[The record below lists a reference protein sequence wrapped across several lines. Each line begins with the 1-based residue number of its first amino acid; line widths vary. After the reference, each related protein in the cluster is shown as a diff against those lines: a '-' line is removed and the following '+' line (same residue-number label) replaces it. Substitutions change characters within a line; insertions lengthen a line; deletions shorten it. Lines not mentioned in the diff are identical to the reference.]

1 VGGAGNR
8 QVKNLTLD
16 INPQGDSCILSLPC
30 CIKSE
35 AFAMKKL
42 LLFSLLSAFCGSAFS
57 QKIVFVIIDGVEAE
71 VFERVATPN
80 MDAIA
85 KTGGYT
91 RAYVGGEKGGYSE
104 TPTISAP
111 GYNNLITGTW
121 GNKHNVWGNGSKKP
135 NYNYWSV
142 YRFIEELAPEKETAI
157 FSTWLDNRTKL
168 VGEGLEAAGKVMIDY
183 HFDGFELDEKTFPHD
198 KERLFMHN
206 IDEHVVNEASRYIKE
221 KGPDFSWVYLEY
233 TDDMGHAHGNSEK
246 TDEAIR
252 MADDQMGRIW
262 EAVQYRQ
269 KEKGEEWMI
278 FITTDH
284 GRSAESG
291 GKDHGGQSD
300 RERTTWI
307 VMGGGQPNSYFKD
320 YQNGIVDIL
329 PTALNF
335 MKVPVPKE
343 RLYEL
348 DGVALTGQV
357 SVAQPTAT
365 KEGNKLKVTWKAIDK
380 SGEAKILLATTNN
393 FEAGGT
399 DVYTEVGTA
408 KAGAEVFYVDLSKYP
423 SDFYKVVIEGKY
435 NSVGRWVKRS

>member
-1 VGGAGNR
+1 M
-8 QVKNLTLD
+8 KNLLVFLVF
-16 INPQGDSCILSLPC
+16 IM
-30 CIKSE
+30 
-35 AFAMKKL
+35 A
-42 LLFSLLSAFCGSAFS
+42 SADAFS
-57 QKIVFVIIDGVEAE
+57 QKVVFVIIDGVEAE

-91 RAYVGGEKGGYSE
+91 RAYVGGEKGAYSE

-121 GNKHNVWGNGSKKP
+121 GNKHNVWGNSIKAP
-135 NYNYWSV
+135 NYNYWSAF
-142 YRFIEELAPEKETAI
+142 RFVEELAPEKETAI

-168 VGEGLEAAGKVMIDY
+168 VGEGLETSNKVMIDY
-183 HFDGFELDEKTFPHD
+183 HFDGFELDEKAFPHD
-198 KERLFMHN
+198 KERVFMHN

-221 KGPDFSWVYLEY
+221 KGPDFSWVYVEY

-262 EAVQYRQ
+262 EAIQYRQ
-269 KEKGEEWMI
+269 KEQGEDWMM

-307 VMGGGQPNSYFKD
+307 VMGGGTPNAYFKN
-320 YQNGIVDIL
+320 QENAIVDIL
-329 PTALNF
+329 PTALRF
-335 MKVPVPKE
+335 LGIEAAKV
-343 RLYEL
+343 RMYEL
-348 DGVALTGQV
+348 DGVPMVGKV
-357 SVAQPTAT
+357 SVAQPGAVMD
-365 KEGNKLKVTWKAIDK
+365 GNKLKVSWKAIDRE
-380 SGEAKILLATTNN
+380 GDVKILLATTNN
-393 FEAGGT
+393 FEMGESDT
-399 DVYTEVGTA
+399 YTEIGSV
-408 KAGAEVFYVDLSKYP
+408 KAGKEAFEIDLKKYP
-423 SDFYKVVIEGKY
+423 SDFYKVVIEGKH
-435 NSVGRWVKRS
+435 NSVGRWVKR

>member
-1 VGGAGNR
+1 
-8 QVKNLTLD
+8 
-16 INPQGDSCILSLPC
+16 
-30 CIKSE
+30 
-35 AFAMKKL
+35 MKKL
-42 LLFSLLSAFCGSAFS
+42 LFLSLLATFCVPAFS

-121 GNKHNVWGNGSKKP
+121 GNKHNVWGNSIKEP

-168 VGEGLEAAGKVMIDY
+168 VGEGLEASGKVMIDY
-183 HFDGFELDEKTFPHD
+183 HFDGFEVDEKAFPHD
-198 KERLFMHN
+198 KERIFIHN
-206 IDEHVVNEASRYIKE
+206 IDEHVVNEASRYIKDN
-221 KGPDFSWVYLEY
+221 GPDFSWVYLEY
-233 TDDMGHAHGNSEK
+233 SDDLGHAFGNSET
-246 TDEAIR
+246 TDESIR

-307 VMGGGQPNSYFKD
+307 VMGGGTPNAYFTKE
-320 YQNGIVDIL
+320 QNAIVDIL
-329 PTALNF
+329 PTVLNF
-335 MKVPVPKE
+335 LGVQVPKE
-343 RLYEL
+343 RAYEL
-348 DGVALTGQV
+348 DGVPLVGKVSIAHPKTELT
-357 SVAQPTAT
+357 
-365 KEGNKLKVTWKAIDK
+365 GNKLKVSWK
-380 SGEAKILLATTNN
+380 ATTNN

-408 KAGAEVFYVDLSKYP
+408 KAGAEVFEIDLSKYP
-423 SDFYKVVIEGKY
+423 SDFYKVVIEGRY
-435 NSVGRWVKRS
+435 NSVGRWVKKP

>member
-1 VGGAGNR
+1 M
-8 QVKNLTLD
+8 KNLLVFLVF
-16 INPQGDSCILSLPC
+16 IV
-30 CIKSE
+30 
-35 AFAMKKL
+35 A
-42 LLFSLLSAFCGSAFS
+42 SADAFS
-57 QKIVFVIIDGVEAE
+57 QKVVFVIIDGVEAE

-91 RAYVGGEKGGYSE
+91 RAYVGGERGGYSE

-121 GNKHNVWGNGSKKP
+121 GNKHNVWGNGIKKP
-135 NYNYWSV
+135 NYSYWSV

-168 VGEGLEAAGKVMIDY
+168 VGEGLQAAGKVIIDY
-183 HFDGFELDEKTFPHD
+183 HFDGFEVDEKAFPHD
-198 KERLFMHN
+198 SERLFIHN
-206 IDEHVVNEASRYIKE
+206 IDEHVVNEASRYIKA

-262 EAVQYRQ
+262 EAIQYRQ
-269 KEKGEEWMI
+269 KEKGEQWMM

-307 VMGGGQPNSYFKD
+307 IIGGGQPNAYFEN
-320 YQNGIVDIL
+320 QENAIVDIL
-329 PTALNF
+329 PTALRF
-335 MKVPVPKE
+335 MGIERTKE
-343 RLYEL
+343 RMYEL
-348 DGVALTGQV
+348 DGVPLSGSV
-357 SVAQPTAT
+357 SVYNPGAT
-365 KEGNKLKVTWKAIDK
+365 LADNKIKLTWKAIDK
-380 SGEAKILLATTNN
+380 AGEVKILLATTNN
-393 FEAGGT
+393 FETGGT
-399 DVYTEVGTA
+399 DTYTEIGSV
-408 KAGAEVFYVDLSKYP
+408 KAGKEGFEIDLKKYP
-423 SDFYKVVIEGKY
+423 SNFYKVVIEGKY
-435 NSVGRWVKRS
+435 NSVGRWVKR

>member
-1 VGGAGNR
+1 M
-8 QVKNLTLD
+8 KNLLV
-16 INPQGDSCILSLPC
+16 
-30 CIKSE
+30 
-35 AFAMKKL
+35 F
-42 LLFSLLSAFCGSAFS
+42 LLFIMASAGAFS
-57 QKIVFVIIDGVEAE
+57 QKVVFVIIDGVEAE

-91 RAYVGGEKGGYSE
+91 RAYVGGERGGYSE

-121 GNKHNVWGNGSKKP
+121 GNKHNVWGNSIKAP
-135 NYNYWSV
+135 NYNYWSAF
-142 YRFIEELAPEKETAI
+142 RFVEELAPAKETAI

-168 VGEGLEAAGKVMIDY
+168 VGEGLQAAGNVMIDY
-183 HFDGFELDEKTFPHD
+183 HFDGFELDEKAFPHD
-198 KERLFMHN
+198 KERLFIHN
-206 IDEHVVNEASRYIKE
+206 IDEHVVNDASRYIKE

-246 TDEAIR
+246 TDDAIHT
-252 MADDQMGRIW
+252 ADDQMGRIW
-262 EAVQYRQ
+262 EAIQYRQ
-269 KEKGEEWMI
+269 KEKAEQWMM

-307 VMGGGQPNSYFKD
+307 VMGGGQPNAYFTKE
-320 YQNGIVDIL
+320 QNAIVDIL

-335 MKVPVPKE
+335 MGIPVPRE
-343 RLYEL
+343 RAYEL
-348 DGVALTGQV
+348 DGVPLVGKV
-357 SVAQPTAT
+357 SIAQPKTDLA
-365 KEGNKLKVTWKAIDK
+365 GDKLRVSWKAIDLE
-380 SGEAKILLATTNN
+380 GDVKILLATTDN

-408 KAGAEVFYVDLSKYP
+408 KAGAEVFEIDLSRYP
-423 SDFYKVVIEGKY
+423 SDFYKVVIEGRY
-435 NSVGRWVKRS
+435 NSVGRWVKR

>member
-1 VGGAGNR
+1 MRIA
-8 QVKNLTLD
+8 LL
-16 INPQGDSCILSLPC
+16 
-30 CIKSE
+30 
-35 AFAMKKL
+35 AL
-42 LLFSLLSAFCGSAFS
+42 LLMHQATQA
-57 QKIVFVIIDGVEAE
+57 QKVVFVIIDGVEAA
-71 VFERVATPN
+71 VFERVETPN

-121 GNKHNVWGNGSKKP
+121 GNKHNVWGNGIKNP

-142 YRFIEELAPEKETAI
+142 YRFIETLAPEKQTAI

-168 VGEGLEAAGKVMIDY
+168 VGEGLEAAGGVKIDY
-183 HFDGFELDEKTFPHD
+183 HFDGFENDTNAFPHEID
-198 KERLFMHN
+198 RLFIRN

-221 KGPDFSWVYLEY
+221 NGPDFSWVYLEY
-233 TDDMGHAHGNSEK
+233 TDDMGHKFGNSAP

-252 MADDQMGRIW
+252 LADRQMGRLW
-262 EAVQYRQ
+262 EAIQYRQ
-269 KEKGEEWMI
+269 SELGEGWML

-307 VMGGGQPNSYFKD
+307 VMGSGQPNNYFGST
-320 YQNGIVDIL
+320 QNAIVDIL

-335 MKVPVPKE
+335 MQLPVPKE
-343 RLYEL
+343 RRYEL
-348 DGVALTGQV
+348 DGVPLTGNV
-357 SVAQPTAT
+357 SVARPGAVLD
-365 KEGNKLKVTWKAIDK
+365 GNKLKVSWKALDK
-380 SGEAKILLATTNN
+380 NGDVKILLATTNN
-393 FEAGGT
+393 FETGGT
-399 DVYTEVGTA
+399 DTYKEVATA
-408 KAGAEVFYVDLSKYP
+408 KAGTEFIEIDISAYP
-423 SDFYKVVIEGKY
+423 SDFYKVVIEGEY
-435 NSVGRWVKRS
+435 NSVNRWVKR

>member
-1 VGGAGNR
+1 M
-8 QVKNLTLD
+8 KNLLVCLVF
-16 INPQGDSCILSLPC
+16 IV
-30 CIKSE
+30 
-35 AFAMKKL
+35 A
-42 LLFSLLSAFCGSAFS
+42 SADAFS
-57 QKIVFVIIDGVEAE
+57 QKVVFVIIDGVEAE

-91 RAYVGGEKGGYSE
+91 RAYVGGERGGYSE

-121 GNKHNVWGNGSKKP
+121 GNKHNVWGNSIKKP

-183 HFDGFELDEKTFPHD
+183 HFDGFELDEKAFPHD
-198 KERLFMHN
+198 KERLFMHS

-233 TDDMGHAHGNSEK
+233 TDDMGHAHGNTEK

-262 EAVQYRQ
+262 EAIQYRQ
-269 KEKGEEWMI
+269 KEKGEQWMM

-300 RERTTWI
+300 RERTTWM
-307 VMGGGQPNSYFKD
+307 VMGGGQPNAYFTKE
-320 YQNGIVDIL
+320 QNAIVDIL
-329 PTALNF
+329 PTALRF
-335 MKVPVPKE
+335 MGIEPTKE
-343 RLYEL
+343 RMYEL
-348 DGVALTGQV
+348 DGVPLSGSV
-357 SVAQPTAT
+357 SVYNPGAT
-365 KEGNKLKVTWKAIDK
+365 LADNKIKLTWKAIDK
-380 SGEAKILLATTNN
+380 AGEVKILLATTNN
-393 FEAGGT
+393 FETGGT
-399 DVYTEVGTA
+399 DTYTEIGSV
-408 KAGAEVFYVDLSKYP
+408 KAGKEGFEIDLKKYP
-423 SDFYKVVIEGKY
+423 SNFYKVVIEGKY
-435 NSVGRWVKRS
+435 NSVGRWVKR